1 MQKQFYFIAEV
12 VEILGISVAS
22 VQAHLARKRFDT
34 VPVPTKLGRRLAWP
48 VAVMNEFIE
57 AKIKACQQQ
66 PVKAE
71 SGAAIAHT
79 PKKVG
84 RPTKREA
91 MKKGAGHE

>member
-12 VEILGISVAS
+12 AEILGISVAS

-34 VPVPTKLGRRLAWP
+34 VPVPTKIGRRLAWP
-48 VAVMNEFIE
+48 VAVMNDFIE

-66 PVKAE
+66 SVKAVPV
-71 SGAAIAHT
+71 AAVAHS

-91 MKKGAGHE
+91 MKKEADHA